1 MSSTAQTAANQ
12 ANAKFST
19 GPRTV
24 AGKAA
29 SSQNHVKLGLACRTF
44 AVRGW
49 ESQEDFDAYANA
61 LIADYQPVNTIEST
75 LVLKIAQH
83 HWCSQRAF
91 MSQGMCFN
99 DDCAL
104 AIVTTPDS
112 RHEMA
117 LYLRYQADH
126 DRAFHKCRQELDK
139 IQAARKNEPAK
150 QEFSEVR
157 LAITKMK
164 CERDQQRTEKLRPTA
179 VPEIA
184 VPVVEIPAPV
194 AVPMPVAA

>member
-44 AVRGW
+44 AIRGW
-49 ESQEDFDAYANA
+49 ECQEDFDAYANA
-61 LIADYQPVNTIEST
+61 LLADYQPVNTIEST

-139 IQAARKNEPAK
+139 IQTARKNEPAR
-150 QEFSEVR
+150 QEMAEVR
-157 LAITKMK
+157 LAITKQT
-164 CERDQQRTEKLRPTA
+164 CERGQFRTEKLRPA
-179 VPEIA
+179 VA
-184 VPVVEIPAPV
+184 AVVEIPAPV